1 MADGGIGFILGAFE
15 GEEHVTSDRKG
26 IVEGFEAGGKG
37 GPLGVAEIA
46 GDTAEGQDEVIVGE
60 LAVVE
65 NDMVTQVIVDKVSP
79 EAAVD
84 EANKRIKEIYDR
96 LPVK

>member
-46 GDTAEGQDEVIVGE
+46 GDTAEGQDEVGE
-60 LAVVE
+60 SEGGEPA
-65 NDMVTQVIVDKVSP
+65 P
-79 EAAVD
+79 EGPDPPTAEGGGMERPQRPAG
-84 EANKRIKEIYDR
+84 AFAG
-96 LPVK
+96 